1 MKHAPRGHYGR
12 KVRKNDYEPEY
23 RRARQKVGTAVYQQV
38 RAEHPMVERKLGEML
53 NRHGGRRARYWGTS
67 KVLIQELMSALA
79 TNVKEIVRSLCAP
92 TLATK

>member
-1 MKHAPRGHYGR
+1 MP
-12 KVRKNDYEPEY
+12 VPFS
-23 RRARQKVGTAVYQQV
+23 RRARRKVDTATYQHV

-53 NRHGGRRARYWGTS
+53 NRHGGRRAHYWGIP

-92 TLATK
+92 TLAMN